1 MSTASSESPKETH
14 DGREAG
20 VPPATEAGE
29 PSFEQAVRQL
39 TEIVQRLERGDL
51 ALEESVALFEQGVR
65 LSAISQRRLDRAQ
78 KRVEELLHVDESG
91 RARTA
96 PFDTSGDT

>member
-1 MSTASSESPKETH
+1 MSHAAPNPNPPEPSSLERPSVE
-14 DGREAG
+14 RNE
-20 VPPATEAGE
+20 EL
-29 PSFEQAVRQL
+29 SFEQAVRQL
-39 TEIVQRLERGDL
+39 TEIVQKLERGDL
-51 ALEESVALFEQGVR
+51 PLEESVALFEQGVR

-96 PFDTSGDT
+96 PFDTSGDS

>member
-1 MSTASSESPKETH
+1 MSQASP
-14 DGREAG
+14 D
-20 VPPATEAGE
+20 PNDE

-51 ALEESVALFEQGVR
+51 PLEESVALFEQGVR

-91 RARTA
+91 RARPA
-96 PFDTSGDT
+96 PVDTSGDT